1 IEGRSPDC
9 FHVECNF
16 LLKLECP
23 IGRVVGNDFGT
34 VGMASNVGHGN
45 GGSALVILL
54 STRHRCRLGPLSA
67 RETTLYLRLTKQLVN
82 NTNLRGGACLDLHVK
97 YMGIRKTHFP
107 CRKTFGA
114 IRLSHFSRIRL
125 CRVSHSLPE
134 ATKYSIY
141 SICIQSIRRTFGTS
155 IHLPS
160 DLESPTDLSISLCDA
175 GFHHPS
181 KKKKTTSS
189 AYSCLK
195 ITIGKKRNEVRR
207 CLWISTTLLRW
218 LRTNTRNPL
227 ESVGFEMPVL

>member
-1 IEGRSPDC
+1 
-9 FHVECNF
+9 
-16 LLKLECP
+16 
-23 IGRVVGNDFGT
+23 
-34 VGMASNVGHGN
+34 M
-45 GGSALVILL
+45 
-54 STRHRCRLGPLSA
+54 
-67 RETTLYLRLTKQLVN
+67 
-82 NTNLRGGACLDLHVK
+82 RGGACLDLHVK

-125 CRVSHSLPE
+125 CRVSHSLPGVTTAE
-134 ATKYSIY
+134 RLRPTSFNFIAYTH
-141 SICIQSIRRTFGTS
+141 IQTSSQLQKLRSIRS
-155 IHLPS
+155 IRYVFKAFVGHLGRPFIFLRIS
-160 DLESPTDLSISLCDA
+160 NHQRICLFRCAMRDSIT
-175 GFHHPS
+175 PV
-181 KKKKTTSS
+181 KKKTTSS